1 MLALQ
6 LAMLSKTPSTATIV
20 MPELSASS
28 DDGRTLPLEVAS
40 TTTLISTLMLDHIG
54 YVLSTRTNVVN
65 STSGGTKL
73 ESKRSSAVWNVTV
86 NRPV

>member
-1 MLALQ
+1 
-6 LAMLSKTPSTATIV
+6 
-20 MPELSASS
+20 
-28 DDGRTLPLEVAS
+28 
-40 TTTLISTLMLDHIG
+40 MLDHIG

-73 ESKRSSAVWNVTV
+73 EPRRSSAVWNVTV

>member
-6 LAMLSKTPSTATIV
+6 LAVLSKTTSTVTIV

-40 TTTLISTLMLDHIG
+40 TTALMLDHIG

-73 ESKRSSAVWNVTV
+73 EPRRSSAVWNVTV